1 MLEIKILECKSK
13 LNPVNCKSHIFSNSD
28 DFQNTLVKGV
38 VCVFSLKNPTWP
50 EYQCWTTSPVSS
62 LDLHAEHPHMV
73 CVGLANGNV
82 LVYNL
87 QKDPSIPCHMSS
99 AEKGKHM
106 GIVWHIK

>member
-1 MLEIKILECKSK
+1 M
-13 LNPVNCKSHIFSNSD
+13 
-28 DFQNTLVKGV
+28 NTLVKGV

-50 EYQCWTTSPVSS
+50 EYQCWTNSPVSS
-62 LDLHAEHPHMV
+62 LDLHPQHPHML

-87 QKDPSIPCHMSS
+87 QKDPASPCHMSS
-99 AEKGKHM
+99 AETGKHM